1 MRHFTRTPYY
11 TGPDDP
17 ERGEVPGTLQ
27 LDETVIIETT
37 GEADN
42 DYEAAGLLKAQMD
55 GDGDGDYPAC
65 CSPFPTGCR
74 SGPDHGSQ
82 S

>member
-17 ERGEVPGTLQ
+17 ERGEVRGTLQ

-37 GEADN
+37 G
-42 DYEAAGLLKAQMD
+42 GPTTTTSPSGSAQR
-55 GDGDGDYPAC
+55 GRTKPGA
-65 CSPFPTGCR
+65 T
-74 SGPDHGSQ
+74 
-82 S
+82 

>member
-17 ERGEVPGTLQ
+17 ERGEVRGTLQ

-37 GEADN
+37 GGPTTTTKPLDFSRRARLSP
-42 DYEAAGLLKAQMD
+42 ATATPAMPALVVLL
-55 GDGDGDYPAC
+55 
-65 CSPFPTGCR
+65 
-74 SGPDHGSQ
+74 
-82 S
+82 